1 VIDLPLRVRDVHD
14 RIAAAAAR
22 AGRAADAVR
31 IVAVTK
37 RQRDT
42 AIAEA
47 YAAGLRDIG
56 ENYAQELSRKRAG
69 AAAMPGL
76 RWHFIGTLQT
86 NKARAVVGEADLV
99 HAVDSEKLAREID
112 KRAAAAGVV
121 QVVLVAVNV
130 AGEDTKSGV
139 APGELPALLAAI
151 AALPAVQCRGL
162 MTMPPLAGE
171 PEDNRRHFAAL
182 RALRDAHVPGGELSM
197 GTTGD
202 YEVAVEEGAT
212 LVRLGTVLFGARG

>member
-1 VIDLPLRVRDVHD
+1 
-14 RIAAAAAR
+14 
-22 AGRAADAVR
+22 
-31 IVAVTK
+31 
-37 RQRDT
+37 
-42 AIAEA
+42 
-47 YAAGLRDIG
+47 
-56 ENYAQELSRKRAG
+56 
-69 AAAMPGL
+69 MPGL

-182 RALRDAHVPGGELSM
+182 RALRDACVPGGELSM